1 MLFNYPF
8 TKLLIYQ
15 ILKDVISVLH
25 IGSGNLYGG
34 VERTLLTLALC
45 KNLCPEMEPH
55 FAHCFE
61 GRLSEELRRYHAPH
75 YHLGG
80 ARALSPSSVLR
91 VRRSF
96 NSLLSQHPF
105 DCVICHS
112 PWLHAIFG
120 PVARKAGIPEMLWL
134 HDVPDGK
141 HWVQRWAKIS
151 APDFV
156 LCNSRFTQS
165 QLPKLYDG
173 IPSAVAYVPVQRS
186 QEIFT
191 DIDRDMV
198 RRELGAGSQDAVLIQ
213 VSRMEPGKGHMAL
226 IDALGCMMDAPN
238 WKCWIVGGSQRSKEE
253 RYFRA
258 LQKTAALRGLNDR
271 ILFLGQRDDVPRL
284 LHAADIFVQPNIAP
298 DSFGIAY
305 IEALYAG
312 LPVVTSSIGGG
323 LEVIDEKCGICVPPG
338 NTGALVNALTTL
350 VGSPDIRSTLGEGGP
365 GKAHSLTAPLVCLQN
380 LYEQIRD
387 LSERHRTIRAA
398 SSTKQSSMD
407 AKGSPG
413 ALRVL
418 HVHAGNLHGGVET
431 TLKLLTL
438 QPDLCPGMDQHL
450 ALCFE
455 GRLTREI
462 ASAPARVHLLG
473 PVRLSDPIST
483 RRARAALLR
492 LIRSR
497 QFDHAITHSP
507 WGQVVF
513 GPVLKKAGIPTTL
526 WLHDL
531 PDGKH
536 WLQRWARF
544 HVPDF
549 VLCNSRFTQSVL
561 PRLYPQIRATYMYPP
576 VLNGQ
581 SYSHGDRSMLRTQL
595 DLPEKKVVIIQV
607 GRMEP
612 VKGHD
617 FLLQALALL
626 GDVPDWICLV
636 VGGAQRKDEQTY
648 LERLRTKTEKLG
660 ISHRV
665 RFLGERDDVPRL
677 LAASDIY
684 AQGNAGPETFG
695 ITFVEA
701 LYAGLPVVTT
711 DLGGAREI
719 VTGDCGILVPAGD
732 EKTFACALK
741 TLILDSGQRFRLGS
755 AAKQRATTLCAPEQ
769 QGRRLS
775 EILAAV

>member
-1 MLFNYPF
+1 M
-8 TKLLIYQ
+8 
-15 ILKDVISVLH
+15 ISVLH

-34 VERTLLTLALC
+34 VERTLLTLARC
-45 KNLCPEMEPH
+45 KNLCPEMGPH

-61 GRLSEELRRYHAPH
+61 GRLSEELRRNDVPS
-75 YHLGG
+75 YHLGS
-80 ARALSPSSVLR
+80 ARALSPSSILR
-91 VRRSF
+91 VRRAF
-96 NSLLSQHPF
+96 KQLVSQRTF

-112 PWLHAIFG
+112 PWLQAIFG
-120 PVARKAGIPEMLWL
+120 PVAQKAGIPEMLWL

-151 APDFV
+151 PPDFV
-156 LCNSRFTQS
+156 LSNSRFTQS
-165 QLPKLYDG
+165 QLPRLYNG
-173 IPSAVAYVPVQRS
+173 IPSAVAYVPVQMS

-191 DIDRDMV
+191 DIDRETV
-198 RRELGAGSQDAVLIQ
+198 RREFGAGPQDVVLIQ
-213 VSRMEPGKGHMAL
+213 VSRMEPSKGQMAL
-226 IDALGCMMDAPN
+226 IEALGRMMNVPN

-253 RYFRA
+253 RYFRS
-258 LQKTAALRGLNDR
+258 LQRMVATKGLNGY
-271 ILFLGQRDDVPRL
+271 INFLRHRDDVPRL
-284 LHAADIFVQPNIAP
+284 LHAADVFVQPNIAP

-312 LPVVTSSIGGG
+312 LPVVTSGIGGG
-323 LEVIDEKCGICVPPG
+323 LEVVDESCGICVPPG
-338 NTGALVNALTTL
+338 NTDALINALTNL
-350 VGSPDIRSTLGEGGP
+350 VQAPATRAMLGEAGP
-365 GKAHSLTAPLVCLQN
+365 GKAHSLTAPLVCMQN
-380 LYEQIRD
+380 LYEQVRD
-387 LSERHRTIRAA
+387 LTQKHRAVRGVLRAKRGNA
-398 SSTKQSSMD
+398 RPRQ
-407 AKGSPG
+407 
-413 ALRVL
+413 LRVL
-418 HVHAGNLHGGVET
+418 HVHTGNLHGGVET

-438 QPDLCPGMDQHL
+438 RPEICPGMDQHL

-462 ASAPARVHLLG
+462 ADASARVHLLG
-473 PVRLSDPIST
+473 PVRLSDPSST
-483 RRARAALLR
+483 RRARAALRLLLR
-492 LIRSR
+492 S
-497 QFDHAITHSP
+497 QHFDHAITHSP

-513 GPVLKKAGIPTTL
+513 GPALKKAGIPITL

-561 PRLYPQIRATYMYPP
+561 PRLYPRTPATYMYPP
-576 VLNGQ
+576 VLNGH
-581 SYSHGDRSMLRTQL
+581 SCSPEDRSILRAQL
-595 DLPEKKVVIIQV
+595 DLPEKTVVIIQV

-617 FLLQALALL
+617 FMLQALALL
-626 GDVPDWICLV
+626 GDDVPDWICLV
-636 VGGAQRKDEQTY
+636 VGGAQRANEQAY
-648 LERLRTKTEKLG
+648 MERLRSKSAQLG
-660 ISHRV
+660 IAHRV

-695 ITFVEA
+695 ITFIEA

-711 DLGGAREI
+711 DLGGACEI
-719 VTGDCGILVPAGD
+719 ITSECGILVPPGD
-732 EKTFACALK
+732 AEGFARALR
-741 TLILDSGQRFRLGS
+741 TLILNSGQRLQL
-755 AAKQRATTLCAPEQ
+755 ACIAKQRAITLCSPEQ